1 MPKTGPVE
9 ERTRAQ
15 LQRLKWG
22 MVFAPL
28 LLLAPYEVY
37 NLLVVKI
44 EWQEALLDTFV
55 VLVASLTL
63 VQVSFS
69 IIFRLY
75 DRSMQQR
82 VRLAALHQVDVE
94 LSASL
99 DQKRV
104 LEAVLEGVLRLAP
117 AQGARIFTYDAERRE
132 FAAGRERLA
141 SGEYC
146 SIDYRPRPDSLN
158 ARVMRTG
165 ELLLI
170 EDAAAHPS
178 VFSAEDLARG
188 IKAAAGIPLLRGD
201 QALGVLSVGFDAP
214 HTFTEGELET
224 LRLLGSR
231 AAVALDNA
239 RQYQRAE
246 AAEARFRDVALS
258 SADWVWEVDAQGRYT
273 YCSENVVGVLGYT
286 PEEVLGKRPF
296 EFMPP
301 DEAARVDQV
310 FAEIAADK
318 QPIVDLENRNLTKG
332 GDEIVLLT
340 NGVPI
345 LDSGGYLLGYRG
357 VDEDITERKRAE
369 EALQRRNRELA
380 ALNAV
385 GDVITSTLDLRT
397 MQNLIVD
404 KAVELLQAEAGLLWL
419 VDQDTGELVCEV
431 TADPDSADLVCV
443 HYPLHHCRANGQPGA
458 HYRRD
463 RTAQSARWCFIY

>member
-9 ERTRAQ
+9 ERTRTQ

-22 MVFAPL
+22 MVFASL

-44 EWQEALLDTFV
+44 KWQEALLDVFV
-55 VLVASLTL
+55 ALVASLIL

-82 VRLAALHQVDVE
+82 ARLATLHQVDVE

-104 LEAVLEGVLRLAP
+104 LEAVLKGVLRLTP
-117 AQGARIFTYDAERRE
+117 AQGARLFTYDVERRE
-132 FAAGRERLA
+132 FAAGWERLA
-141 SGEYC
+141 SGEHI
-146 SIDYRPRPDSLN
+146 SIDYRPRPDGFN
-158 ARVMRTG
+158 ARVVRTG
-165 ELLLI
+165 KHLVI
-170 EDAAAHPS
+170 EDTAARPS
-178 VFSAEDLARG
+178 VLSAEDLARG
-188 IKAAAGIPLLRGD
+188 IRAAAGIPLLHGD
-201 QALGVLSVGFDAP
+201 QALGVLSIGFGGP
-214 HTFTEGELET
+214 HTFTEDELET
-224 LRLLGSR
+224 LRLLGNR

-239 RQYQRAE
+239 RQYERAE

-273 YCSENVVGVLGYT
+273 YCAENVLDVLGYT

-301 DEAARVDQV
+301 DEAARVGQV
-310 FAEIAADK
+310 FAGIAADR
-318 QPIVDLENRNLTKG
+318 QPIVDLENRNLTKD

-345 LDSGGYLLGYRG
+345 LDSEGYLLGYRG
-357 VDEDITERKRAE
+357 VDKDITERKRAE
-369 EALQRRNRELA
+369 EALRRRNRELA

-385 GDVITSTLDLRT
+385 GDVVTSTLDLRM
-397 MQNLIVD
+397 MQNLIID
-404 KAVELLQAEAGLLWL
+404 KAVELLQAEAGSLWL
-419 VDQDTGELVCEV
+419 VDQDTGELVCEI
-431 TADPDSADLVCV
+431 TADPDSADLVGKRL
-443 HYPLHHCRANGQPGA
+443 PPGTGVVGA
-458 HYRRD
+458 VV
-463 RTAQSARWCFIY
+463 QE